1 MAERKKKYGLLDEAE
16 ALGEVGLAM
25 GGGLLGTIYGLP
37 GSTLDTILGRGPESQ
52 QEKYEGLDDP
62 SGILPTVSEGVEKFG
77 YTPESERGQQY
88 METIGKG
95 GHWLDEKVRAASG
108 FIPKLMDKPTDWVAN
123 VANASGGLNAWQVP
137 KDYPWLA
144 NLTDQAIYTGLNVAN
159 PLKMAGTTAMF
170 GTKAA
175 QMGAR
180 AISPSVDLVTPMSK
194 VIGGNR
200 YNQLNNAMGQLIT
213 RKQRAGLQPGI
224 MQDTNKVISG
234 WYTGPEKTMELRG
247 IKPHH
252 DIPTSDTLGYLETA
266 GTKLL
271 EDTKIKGD
279 LTMQQALHIPQALH
293 LKEMAKT
300 AGWRNPW
307 AKLTKSQDAWMRRNF
322 GITENV
328 YRELERLTM
337 VHRMAL
343 KQADEARASGKSTQ
357 GLAYRDETGAVILN
371 ESSGKPIGVT
381 QMSQMAGEQI
391 HAQLAYN
398 VAMLEKFNPGDPRI
412 ARLASGEMGKYLTP
426 KTADTTLFQVANDP
440 SIVKRLLG
448 EEIDDAAIRN
458 HVAPYIGVD
467 NALKG
472 DKINLSTKPF
482 FVDGPYDAF
491 VKSARKK
498 VSGAGG
504 GQGYLPELENVLVNM
519 SIAGEPL
526 TKVNIIEN
534 MLKVKGMS
542 RKQLEQFMVV
552 DDKFIS
558 MRQSVRTDDTLLATI
573 SVRGVY
579 DKQALMVQRMN
590 APMGVDKTG
599 KPLRYSPS
607 DGFYILTDQMK
618 QGSGVPILEHILD
631 IGSDTNK
638 VYMDIR
644 PLTNQVIP
652 EKIMQSQVPLRPGR
666 IPQTHTRSTIG
677 GLLSEGLLPQ
687 VRNMPSRYPQRYASY
702 LKRPARYY
710 AHQGALSQDRR
721 GLLEN

>member
-25 GGGLLGTIYGLP
+25 GGGLLGTLYGLP
-37 GSTLDTILGRGPESQ
+37 GSTIDTFLGRGPESQ

-62 SGILPTVSEGVEKFG
+62 SGILPTVSEGGEKFG

-88 METIGKG
+88 MEPIGKG

-108 FIPKLMDKPTDWVAN
+108 FIPKMLDF
-123 VANASGGLNAWQVP
+123 VP
-137 KDYPWLA
+137 GEHPWLA
-144 NLTDQAIYTGLNVAN
+144 NLTDHAIYTGLNVAN
-159 PLKMAGTTAMF
+159 PLKMAGTTAML

-194 VIGGNR
+194 VIGGSR

-213 RKQRAGLQPGI
+213 RRQRAGVQPGR
-224 MQDTNKVISG
+224 MQDTNEVISG
-234 WYTGPEKTMELRG
+234 WYTKPDKTMEFRG
-247 IKPHH
+247 IEH
-252 DIPTSDTLGYLETA
+252 LGPDFWE
-266 GTKLL
+266 G
-271 EDTKIKGD
+271 TKIKGD
-279 LTMQQALHIPQALH
+279 LTLQQAFYHPQALH

-307 AKLTKSQDAWMRRNF
+307 AKLTKSQDAWLRRNF
-322 GITENV
+322 GITDNV

-337 VHRMAL
+337 VRNSAVR
-343 KQADEARASGKSTQ
+343 QADDAKASGTGTRNLPYK
-357 GLAYRDETGAVILN
+357 DESGSPVLS
-371 ESSGKPIGVT
+371 EVSGKPIDVNT
-381 QMSQMAGEQI
+381 MAQRAGEQI

-398 VAMLEKFNPGDPRI
+398 VSMLEKFNPGDPRI
-412 ARLASGEMGKYLTP
+412 ARLASGEMGKYLMP
-426 KTADTTLFQVANDP
+426 RTADTTLFQVANDP

-448 EEIDDAAIRN
+448 EAIDDSAIKN
-458 HVAPYIGVD
+458 HIAPYIGVD

-472 DKINLSTKPF
+472 DKISLSTKPF
-482 FVDGPYDAF
+482 FMDGPYNDF
-491 VKSARKK
+491 VNSARKN
-498 VSGAGG
+498 VSGAGAG
-504 GQGYLPELENVLVNM
+504 KGYLPELENVITHM
-519 SIAGEPL
+519 AIDGQPL

-534 MLKVKGMS
+534 MLKIPGMS

-573 SVRGVY
+573 AVRGVY
-579 DKQALMVQRMN
+579 DKQALMAQRMN
-590 APMGVDKTG
+590 DTPGG
-599 KPLRYSPS
+599 RYSPS
-607 DGFYILTDQMK
+607 EGFYVLTDQMK
-618 QGSGVPILEHILD
+618 QGSGVPVLEHILD

-652 EKIMQSQVPLRPGR
+652 ERMMASQVPLRQGK
-666 IPQTHTRSTIG
+666 IPEVHTRSTVG

-687 VRNMPSRYPQRYASY
+687 MRNMPSRYPQRYASY

>member
-25 GGGLLGTIYGLP
+25 GSGLFGTLYGLP
-37 GSTLDTILGRGPESQ
+37 GSTLDTFLGRGPESQ

-108 FIPKLMDKPTDWVAN
+108 RIPKLMDKPTDWVAN

-144 NLTDQAIYTGLNVAN
+144 NLFDQAVYTGLNVAN
-159 PLKMAGTTAMF
+159 PLKMAGTTAMI

-194 VIGGNR
+194 VVGGNR

-213 RKQRAGLQPGI
+213 RRQRAGLQPGR
-224 MQDTNKVISG
+224 MQDTNEVISG
-234 WYTGPEKTMELRG
+234 WYTKPEKTMDLRG
-247 IKPHH
+247 VEH
-252 DIPTSDTLGYLETA
+252 LGPDFWE
-266 GTKLL
+266 GTP
-271 EDTKIKGD
+271 IKGD
-279 LTMQQALHIPQALH
+279 ITAQQALYHPQALH

-322 GITENV
+322 GITDNV

-337 VHRMAL
+337 VRNSAVR
-343 KQADEARASGKSTQ
+343 QADEARASGKSTQ
-357 GLAYRDETGAVILN
+357 GLAYRDETGSAVIN
-371 ESSGKPIGVT
+371 ETNGKPIGVT
-381 QMSQMAGEQI
+381 QMSSMAGEQI

-398 VAMLEKFNPGDPRI
+398 VSMLEKFNPGDPRI
-412 ARLASGEMGKYLTP
+412 ARLASGEMRKYLTP
-426 KTADTTLFQVANDP
+426 RTADTTLFQVANDP

-458 HVAPYIGVD
+458 HIAPYIGVD

-472 DKINLSTKPF
+472 DKISLSTKPF
-482 FVDGPYDAF
+482 FMDGPYNDF
-491 VKSARKK
+491 TRSAQKN
-498 VSGAGG
+498 VSGAGAG
-504 GQGYLPELENVLVNM
+504 RGYLPELEDVLVNM

-573 SVRGVY
+573 AVRGVY

-590 APMGVDKTG
+590 DPPGG
-599 KPLRYSPS
+599 RYSPS

-644 PLTNQVIP
+644 PLSSQKIP

-666 IPQTHTRSTIG
+666 IPQGQTRSTIG
-677 GLLSEGLLPQ
+677 GLLSEEILPQ
-687 VRNMPSRYPQRYASY
+687 MRGMPSRYPQRYASY
-702 LKRPARYY
+702 LKRPARYF
-710 AHQGALSQDRR
+710 AHQGILGEERRKR

>member
-25 GGGLLGTIYGLP
+25 GGGLLGTLYGLP
-37 GSTLDTILGRGPESQ
+37 GSTIDTFLGRGPESQ

-77 YTPESERGQQY
+77 YTPESEKGQQY
-88 METIGKG
+88 MEAIGKG
-95 GHWLDEKVRAASG
+95 GHWLDEKIRAASG
-108 FIPKLMDKPTDWVAN
+108 LIPKLMDKPTDWGAELLN
-123 VANASGGLNAWQVP
+123 TTGGLMGRQVP

-144 NLTDQAIYTGLNVAN
+144 NLFDQAVYTGLNVAN
-159 PLKMAGTTAMF
+159 PLKMAGTTAMM

-180 AISPSVDLVTPMSK
+180 GVSPSVDLVTPMSK
-194 VIGGNR
+194 VVGGNR
-200 YNQLNNAMGQLIT
+200 YNMLDHAMGQLIT
-213 RKQRAGLQPGI
+213 RKQRAGLQPGK
-224 MQDTNKVISG
+224 MQDTNEVISG
-234 WYTGPEKTMELRG
+234 WYTGPEKTMALRG

-252 DIPTSDTLGYLETA
+252 DIPPSDTLGFLESQGA
-266 GTKLL
+266 KLW
-271 EDTKIKGD
+271 EDTPIKGD
-279 LTMQQALHIPQALH
+279 LTLQQAYHIPQALH

-307 AKLTKSQDAWMRRNF
+307 SKLTKSQDAWMRRNF

-337 VHRMAL
+337 VRNAAVR
-343 KQADEARASGKSTQ
+343 QAENAKASGTGTRNLPYK
-357 GLAYRDETGAVILN
+357 DETGSPVLS
-371 ESSGKPIGVT
+371 EVSGKPIGVN
-381 QMSQMAGEQI
+381 QMAQMAGEQI

-398 VAMLEKFNPGDPRI
+398 VSMLEKFNPGDPRI
-412 ARLASGEMGKYLTP
+412 ARLASGEMGKYLMP
-426 KTADTTLFQVANDP
+426 RTADTTLFQIANDP

-448 EEIDDAAIRN
+448 EGIDDAAIRN
-458 HVAPYIGVD
+458 HIAPYIGVD
-467 NALKG
+467 SALKG

-491 VKSARKK
+491 QKSARKK
-498 VSGAGG
+498 ISGAGAG
-504 GQGYLPELENVLVNM
+504 KGYLPELETVITDM
-519 SIAGEPL
+519 AIDGQPL
-526 TKVNIIEN
+526 TKANIIEN
-534 MLKVKGMS
+534 MLKIPGMS

-573 SVRGVY
+573 AVRGVY
-579 DKQALMVQRMN
+579 DKQALMAQIMN
-590 APMGVDKTG
+590 DTPGG
-599 KPLRYSPS
+599 RYSPS
-607 DGFYILTDQMK
+607 KGFYVLTDQMK

-631 IGSDTNK
+631 VGSDTNK
-638 VYMDIR
+638 LYIDIR
-644 PLTNQVIP
+644 PLTNQQIP
-652 EKIMQSQVPLRPGR
+652 ERMMASQVPLRQGK
-666 IPQTHTRSTIG
+666 IPEVHTRSTIG

-687 VRNMPSRYPQRYASY
+687 MRNMPSRYPQRYASY

>member
-25 GGGLLGTIYGLP
+25 GGGLLGTLYGLP
-37 GSTLDTILGRGPESQ
+37 GSTLDTIFGRGPESQ

-108 FIPKLMDKPTDWVAN
+108 LIPKLMDKPTDWVAN

-144 NLTDQAIYTGLNVAN
+144 NLFDQAVYTGLNVAN
-159 PLKMAGTTAMF
+159 PLKMAGTTAMI

-194 VIGGNR
+194 VVGGNR
-200 YNQLNNAMGQLIT
+200 YNQLDNAMGQLIT
-213 RKQRAGLQPGI
+213 RRQRAGLQPGR
-224 MQDTNKVISG
+224 MQDTNEVISG
-234 WYTGPEKTMELRG
+234 WYTKPERTMELRG
-247 IKPHH
+247 VEH
-252 DIPTSDTLGYLETA
+252 LGPDFWE
-266 GTKLL
+266 GTP
-271 EDTKIKGD
+271 IKGD
-279 LTMQQALHIPQALH
+279 ITAQQALYHPQALH

-322 GITENV
+322 GITDNV

-337 VHRMAL
+337 VRNAAVR
-343 KQADEARASGKSTQ
+343 QADEARASGKSTQ
-357 GLAYRDETGAVILN
+357 GLAYRDETGSAVIN
-371 ESSGKPIGVT
+371 ETNGKPIGVT
-381 QMSQMAGEQI
+381 QMSSMAGEQI

-398 VAMLEKFNPGDPRI
+398 VSMLEKFNPGDPRI
-412 ARLASGEMGKYLTP
+412 ARLASGEMGKYLMP
-426 KTADTTLFQVANDP
+426 RTADTTLFQVANDP

-482 FVDGPYDAF
+482 FVDGLYDAF
-491 VKSARKK
+491 VKSARKPD
-498 VSGAGG
+498 VSGAGAG
-504 GQGYLPELENVLVNM
+504 RGYLPELEDVLVNM

-534 MLKVKGMS
+534 MLKIKGMK
-542 RKQLEQFMVV
+542 RGQLEQFMVV

-573 SVRGVY
+573 AVRGVY

-590 APMGVDKTG
+590 DTPGA
-599 KPLRYSPS
+599 RYSPS
-607 DGFYILTDQMK
+607 EGFYLLTDQMK

-631 IGSDTNK
+631 VGSDTNK
-638 VYMDIR
+638 VYMDVR
-644 PLTNQVIP
+644 PLTRQKSPQKV
-652 EKIMQSQVPLRPGR
+652 MGGQVPTGV
-666 IPQTHTRSTIG
+666 HTKSSIG
-677 GLLSEGLLPQ
+677 GLLSEGVLPQ

>member
-144 NLTDQAIYTGLNVAN
+144 NLFDQAVYTGLNVAN
-159 PLKMAGTTAMF
+159 PLKMAGTTAMM

-213 RKQRAGLQPGI
+213 RRQRAGLQPGR
-224 MQDTNKVISG
+224 MQDTNEVISG
-234 WYTGPEKTMELRG
+234 WYTKPEKTMELRG
-247 IKPHH
+247 VEH
-252 DIPTSDTLGYLETA
+252 LGPDFWE
-266 GTKLL
+266 G
-271 EDTKIKGD
+271 TKIKGD
-279 LTMQQALHIPQALH
+279 LTAQQALYHPQALH

-307 AKLTKSQDAWMRRNF
+307 AKLTKSQDAWLRRNF
-322 GITENV
+322 GITDNV

-337 VHRMAL
+337 VRNSAVR
-343 KQADEARASGKSTQ
+343 QADEARASGT
-357 GLAYRDETGAVILN
+357 GTRNLPYRDETGSPVLS
-371 ESSGKPIGVT
+371 EVSGKPIDVNKMA
-381 QMSQMAGEQI
+381 QSAGEQI

-412 ARLASGEMGKYLTP
+412 ARLASGEMGKYLMP
-426 KTADTTLFQVANDP
+426 RTADTTLFQIANDP

-448 EEIDDAAIRN
+448 ETIDDSAIKN
-458 HVAPYIGVD
+458 HIAPYIGVD

-482 FVDGPYDAF
+482 FVDGLYDAF
-491 VKSARKK
+491 VKSARKPD
-498 VSGAGG
+498 VSGSGSG
-504 GQGYLPELENVLVNM
+504 KGYLPELENVITHM
-519 SIAGEPL
+519 AIDGQPL

-534 MLKVKGMS
+534 MLKIPGMS

-573 SVRGVY
+573 AVRGVY
-579 DKQALMVQRMN
+579 DKRALMAQIMN
-590 APMGVDKTG
+590 DTPGG
-599 KPLRYSPS
+599 RYSPS
-607 DGFYILTDQMK
+607 KGFYVLTDQMK
-618 QGSGVPILEHILD
+618 QGSGVPVLEHILD

-638 VYMDIR
+638 VYIDIR
-644 PLTNQVIP
+644 PLTHQQIP
-652 EKIMQSQVPLRPGR
+652 ERMMASQVPLRPGK
-666 IPQTHTRSTIG
+666 IPEVHTRSTIG
-677 GLLSEGLLPQ
+677 GLLSEEILPQ
-687 VRNMPSRYPQRYASY
+687 MRGMPSRYPRRYASY
-702 LKRPARYY
+702 LKRPTRYL

>member
-1 MAERKKKYGLLDEAE
+1 
-16 ALGEVGLAM
+16 
-25 GGGLLGTIYGLP
+25 
-37 GSTLDTILGRGPESQ
+37 
-52 QEKYEGLDDP
+52 
-62 SGILPTVSEGVEKFG
+62 
-77 YTPESERGQQY
+77 
-88 METIGKG
+88 
-95 GHWLDEKVRAASG
+95 
-108 FIPKLMDKPTDWVAN
+108 
-123 VANASGGLNAWQVP
+123 
-137 KDYPWLA
+137 
-144 NLTDQAIYTGLNVAN
+144 
-159 PLKMAGTTAMF
+159 
-170 GTKAA
+170 
-175 QMGAR
+175 
-180 AISPSVDLVTPMSK
+180 
-194 VIGGNR
+194 
-200 YNQLNNAMGQLIT
+200 MGQLIT

-247 IKPHH
+247 IKSYH
-252 DIPTSDTLGYLETA
+252 DIPTSDTLGYLEAA

-279 LTMQQALHIPQALH
+279 LTMQQALYIPQALH

-337 VHRMAL
+337 VRNAAVR
-343 KQADEARASGKSTQ
+343 QAENARASGTGTRNLPYK
-357 GLAYRDETGAVILN
+357 DENGSPVLS
-371 ESSGKPIGVT
+371 EVSGKPIDVNT
-381 QMSQMAGEQI
+381 MAQRAGEQI

-398 VAMLEKFNPGDPRI
+398 VSMLEKFNPGDPRI
-412 ARLASGEMGKYLTP
+412 ARLASGEMGKYLMP
-426 KTADTTLFQVANDP
+426 RTADTTLFQVANDP

-448 EEIDDAAIRN
+448 ESIDDAAIRN
-458 HVAPYIGVD
+458 HIAPYIGVD

-482 FVDGPYDAF
+482 FLDGPYDAF

-498 VSGAGG
+498 VSGAGSG
-504 GQGYLPELENVLVNM
+504 KGYLPELENVITHM
-519 SIAGEPL
+519 AIDGQPL

-534 MLKVKGMS
+534 MLKIPGMS

-573 SVRGVY
+573 AVRGVY
-579 DKQALMVQRMN
+579 DKRALMEQRMN
-590 APMGVDKTG
+590 APIGVTKKG
-599 KPLRYSPS
+599 EPLRYSPS
-607 DGFYILTDQMK
+607 EGFYILTDQMK

-652 EKIMQSQVPLRPGR
+652 ERMMASQVPPRLGK
-666 IPQTHTRSTIG
+666 IPEVHTRSTIG
-677 GLLSEGLLPQ
+677 DLLSEGLLPQ
-687 VRNMPSRYPQRYASY
+687 MRNMPSRYPQRYASY
-702 LKRPARYY
+702 LKRPARYF
-710 AHQGALSQDRR
+710 AHQGILGEERRKR